1 LAIRAVIFD
10 YGNVLV
16 RWDPRNLYRKMF
28 TDEAA
33 MERFLAE
40 AVTLDWHQHND
51 AGALMADTLPPLIA
65 RHPHYEAE
73 IRAWGDRYTETISG
87 EIEGSVALLD
97 ELAVRNIP
105 PALLTN
111 MPADQQDAC
120 LRHCTRLHLFKS
132 IVVSGVEK
140 IAKPDKRI
148 YDMTLERM
156 GTRADETLFIDDSA
170 ANIAGAARAGLAT
183 HLFMS
188 PEKLAEALAEF
199 GLLR

>member
-28 TDEAA
+28 ADDAA

-40 AVTLDWHQHND
+40 AVTLDWHQQND
-51 AGALMADTLPPLIA
+51 GGALMADTLPPLIA
-65 RHPHYEAE
+65 RHPHYETE

-97 ELAVRNIP
+97 QLAARNIP
-105 PALLTN
+105 LALLTN

-120 LRHCTRLHLFKS
+120 LRHCTRLHLFKT

-140 IAKPDKRI
+140 IAKPDRRI
-148 YDMTLERM
+148 YDMTLDRM
-156 GTRADETLFIDDSA
+156 GARAAETLFIDDSA
-170 ANIAGAARAGLAT
+170 ANIAGAAQAGLAT
-183 HLFMS
+183 HLFTG
-188 PEKLAEALAEF
+188 PEKLTEALADA